1 MKNRTIDHLLL
12 VGVIALAAL
21 FVGVV
26 ANSLND
32 HVAKEGDRA
41 PKFSIRTDSGRDV
54 TPAEFGGKLL
64 LVNFWATWCP
74 PCVEEMPA
82 LDALQRRFAG
92 QGLVVVG
99 ISIDTDA
106 AAYHQ
111 FLKKYP
117 VSFQTARDGAKKIN
131 TDYGTFK
138 VPESYLIDQSG
149 RIVKKVVGKENWT
162 DEHVINYV
170 QSFL

>member
-1 MKNRTIDHLLL
+1 
-12 VGVIALAAL
+12 
-21 FVGVV
+21 
-26 ANSLND
+26 
-32 HVAKEGDRA
+32 
-41 PKFSIRTDSGRDV
+41 
-54 TPAEFGGKLL
+54 
-64 LVNFWATWCP
+64 
-74 PCVEEMPA
+74 MPA